1 VKLTCNWP
9 RLHRSY
15 TVIVSLLLAVVAA
28 AHEHL
33 PLFAGILSA
42 RMFAWLSMIA
52 GIAIAILRYVDQPC
66 LRDKRGGSR
75 NGDQNA

>member
-1 VKLTCNWP
+1 VKLTRHWP

-15 TVIVSLLLAVVAA
+15 TVIVSVLLAVVAA

-33 PLFAGILSA
+33 PLFAGVLSP
-42 RMFAWLSMIA
+42 RVFAWVSMGS

-66 LRDKRGGSR
+66 LRGQ
-75 NGDQNA
+75 NHGDGEQHE